1 MNLRIVIF
9 LVVALAQLSVPASV
23 LWRRDQ
29 TLKHGRVW
37 KFKTAPVDPVDAV
50 RGRYIA
56 LRFDAEDVPQ
66 AEQSITTASV
76 YAVLKTDEN
85 GFAKID
91 HLSSTRVVGDDVIKV
106 ETLGWWR
113 EIQHVRFPF
122 NRYWVTEANAPAA
135 EKAYFANSRRGNE
148 NAYVTVRVHNGDA
161 GIEDLFIDNQRLT
174 DYLRKQPSNAPK

>member
-9 LVVALAQLSVPASV
+9 LIVALAQLSVPASV

-29 TLKHGRVW
+29 TLKRGRVW

-56 LRFDAEDVPQ
+56 LRFVAEEVPQ
-66 AEQSITTASV
+66 PEQAISTASV

-85 GFAKID
+85 GFAKVD
-91 HLSSTRVVGDDVIKV
+91 HLTPTRVVGDDVIKV
-106 ETLGWWR
+106 ESLSWWR
-113 EIQHVRFPF
+113 ENQHVRFPF

-135 EKAYFANSRRGNE
+135 EKAYFANSRGGNE

-161 GIEDLFIDNQRLT
+161 GIEDLFIDNQRLA
-174 DYLRKQPSNAPK
+174 DYLRKPPSNAPK